1 VATRTP
7 DAGRRADALTLLALA
22 MSLTGGLRVAQQAWN
37 ESLLLGFVLLACCA
51 LVTGRTAWAVV
62 LLGCALATKQHI
74 ALLVPVMVL
83 WPQLGWRR
91 TGYAVGI
98 GAAIS
103 APWFFAD
110 PGRFKGCTVDFFVHG
125 VARFDSISLWH
136 FLPSAIAPAVPVL
149 AVLGAY
155 LLVYR
160 RIDRSPGGLLI
171 AFAVVLFAFDL
182 FNKQSF
188 ENQWWFVCELLV
200 CGLALSLAGVGEH
213 PVPAP
218 DQSSR
223 TGISS
228 E

>member
-1 VATRTP
+1 
-7 DAGRRADALTLLALA
+7 
-22 MSLTGGLRVAQQAWN
+22 
-37 ESLLLGFVLLACCA
+37 
-51 LVTGRTAWAVV
+51 
-62 LLGCALATKQHI
+62 
-74 ALLVPVMVL
+74 
-83 WPQLGWRR
+83 
-91 TGYAVGI
+91 
-98 GAAIS
+98 
-103 APWFFAD
+103 
-110 PGRFKGCTVDFFVHG
+110 
-125 VARFDSISLWH
+125 
-136 FLPSAIAPAVPVL
+136 
-149 AVLGAY
+149 VLGAY

-200 CGLALSLAGVGEH
+200 CGLALSLAGAGEH
-213 PVPAP
+213 AGAAP